1 MHTHTRLSLC
11 LLVCVCLCVP
21 ILYVQLWDVSSELPR
36 VVHSLGPC
44 CVLAWQPQAGNTGT
58 MLLAGY
64 ANSNCALHRSLFVNF
79 SFSGC
84 TDGSINLWLVDYVD
98 GVEAGEVGEGVED
111 EGWGVK
117 LSTVATLARHQAPI
131 TSLQFTN
138 HTSSLLASGC
148 RGGIVRI
155 WDVQVTIHST
165 ILHTHSHACT
175 HTYTH
180 TYSLDYTLAHTR
192 TQTHMHVCAH
202 THTYSLDFC
211 TKCCTRYPISDVCFS
226 FCSCFVR

>member
-1 MHTHTRLSLC
+1 MF
-11 LLVCVCLCVP
+11 
-21 ILYVQLWDVSSELPR
+21 VS
-36 VVHSLGPC
+36 
-44 CVLAWQPQAGNTGT
+44 
-58 MLLAGY
+58 
-64 ANSNCALHRSLFVNF
+64 

-148 RGGIVRI
+148 RDGIVRI

-165 ILHTHSHACT
+165 ILHTHT
-175 HTYTH
+175 HM
-180 TYSLDYTLAHTR
+180 LAHTHTR
-192 TQTHMHVCAH
+192 ADAHASVHAH
-202 THTYSLDFC
+202 THTYNLDSAVNVIQFLMC
-211 TKCCTRYPISDVCFS
+211 VSPSVAVS
-226 FCSCFVR
+226 